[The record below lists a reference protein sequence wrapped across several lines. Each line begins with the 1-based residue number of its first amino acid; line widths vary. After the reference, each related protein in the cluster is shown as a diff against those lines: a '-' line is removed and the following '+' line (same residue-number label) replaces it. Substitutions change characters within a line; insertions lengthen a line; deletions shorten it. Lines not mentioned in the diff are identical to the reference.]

1 MRGSTTAPRARV
13 TAELGRPA
21 GLRRSH
27 RRAPHQA
34 RARWPRPQCWVSEL
48 LLDLQTC
55 AAERVDESDLCVSLC
70 PKDGSVT
77 STDEPE
83 AKPAGQP
90 EVGLDSGDVSK
101 SDLHRGKK
109 PIRRPA
115 RRNLDVVRVQFENC
129 QWRAEIRATREEAAA
144 CAVPHSADESGAL
157 FGHEPSLGGAIL
169 RGTFSNTGPA
179 RVARPRRPSRT
190 RDRAVNC
197 ASARRGAPRRRQGG
211 ASSSRSQSPGRAAR
225 RGTQSLSRPA
235 RPSSS

>member
-101 SDLHRGKK
+101 SDLHRTQEPVGE
-109 PIRRPA
+109 PSRSDPDA
-115 RRNLDVVRVQFENC
+115 VRTQLENR
-129 QWRAEIRATREEAAA
+129 QWPAEIRAAGERAAA
-144 CAVPHSADESGAL
+144 RAVPHSADESRAL
-157 FGHEPSLGGAIL
+157 FGHEPSLGW
-169 RGTFSNTGPA
+169 
-179 RVARPRRPSRT
+179 
-190 RDRAVNC
+190 RDPL
-197 ASARRGAPRRRQGG
+197 G
-211 ASSSRSQSPGRAAR
+211 
-225 RGTQSLSRPA
+225 
-235 RPSSS
+235 